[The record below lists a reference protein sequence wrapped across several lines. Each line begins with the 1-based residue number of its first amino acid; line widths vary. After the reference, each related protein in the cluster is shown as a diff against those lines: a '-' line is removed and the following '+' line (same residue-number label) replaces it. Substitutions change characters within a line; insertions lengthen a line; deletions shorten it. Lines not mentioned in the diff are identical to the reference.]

1 MRMVRAAA
9 GWVALEGSDQP
20 LVGLTVLGVLVGEAQ
35 VVRILGIDET
45 VAEGFFRLEWP
56 RLPEPADIAL
66 LVVSP
71 DGRLLGRSVHR
82 SLFGA
87 ELQVRLAIARE
98 LL

>member
-1 MRMVRAAA
+1 MVRAAA

-20 LVGLTVLGVLVGEAQ
+20 LVGLTVLVVVVGEAE
-35 VVRILGIDET
+35 VVRILAIGET
-45 VAEGFFRLEWP
+45 GPEGFFRLEWP
-56 RLPEPADIAL
+56 RLSAPADIAI
-66 LVVSP
+66 LVISP

-87 ELQVRLAIARE
+87 ELQVRLAIAQE